1 MQVISSSIL
10 GTSHGQ
16 HIIIIHG
23 LFGTGKNWWT
33 FAKRWTDGF
42 GLQVHL
48 IDLRNHGHSFWTT
61 DMNYSIMSQDLL
73 NYMSHHEIPGAI
85 LLGHSVGGKVA
96 MQFATSHPNL
106 VEKLMIVDI
115 APRKYRSR
123 YERIFVGLELLMRVA
138 PQSRSEAD
146 QLMTPYAESKAMRQ
160 FLLRN
165 LFYNQNRILEFRMN
179 VKTLKRQISKL
190 LGPPELSDRYCRK
203 SWFVWGEFSDYF
215 QENDDQLIQSFF
227 PNSKMFF
234 VSNANHWVQVDNPKE
249 FNQIVKSFIL
259 G

>member
-16 HIIIIHG
+16 HLIIIHG

-33 FAKRWTDGF
+33 FAKRWTDQF

-48 IDLRNHGHSFWTT
+48 IDLRNHGQSFWAL
-61 DMNYSIMSQDLL
+61 DMNYSIMSQDLF
-73 NYMSHHEIPGAI
+73 NYMRHLEIPSAI

-106 VEKLMIVDI
+106 VERLMIVDI
-115 APRKYRSR
+115 APRRYRSR
-123 YERIFVGLELLMRVA
+123 YERIFVGLELLMRTV
-138 PQSRSEAD
+138 PQSRLEAD
-146 QLMTPYAESKAMRQ
+146 QLMKPYAESKALRQ

-165 LFYNQNRILEFRMN
+165 LFYNQNRGLEFSMN
-179 VKTLKRQISKL
+179 VKALEQQISKL
-190 LGPPELSDRYCRK
+190 LGPPELSRCYSRK
-203 SWFVWGEFSDYF
+203 SWFVWGELSDYF
-215 QENDDQLIQSFF
+215 HENDEQLIQSFF
-227 PNSKMFF
+227 PNAIMFF
-234 VSNANHWVQVDNPKE
+234 VSNANHWVHVDNPKE
-249 FNQIVKSFIL
+249 FTQIVKSFVL